1 MKVSS
6 INFTFNVNLLIF
18 KLNIFYNTERIR
30 N

>member
-1 MKVSS
+1 VSS

-18 KLNIFYNTERIR
+18 KLNIFYNTERIK